1 MLNILIAEDNA
12 GLRSLMKL
20 HFQRE
25 GYNVLEAANGAEALR
40 IIESIAVHVLVAD
53 IMMPE
58 MDGYQLVRELRSA
71 KYNLP
76 IIFVTA
82 KDSIDDKKT
91 GFLHG
96 ADDYIVKPF
105 EMEEL
110 VLRVRALLRRA
121 NMNVENVMKIGSCVL
136 DESRLSVTRGE
147 DTIVLRPKEF
157 ALLFKLLSYP
167 GRIFT
172 RNMLMDELWGYT
184 SNTDPRTVDVH
195 IKRLREHLKNIDEF
209 EIQTVRGLGY
219 RAVILK

>member
-91 GFLHG
+91 GFCT
-96 ADDYIVKPF
+96 
-105 EMEEL
+105 
-110 VLRVRALLRRA
+110 VLTTTL
-121 NMNVENVMKIGSCVL
+121 
-136 DESRLSVTRGE
+136 
-147 DTIVLRPKEF
+147 
-157 ALLFKLLSYP
+157 
-167 GRIFT
+167 
-172 RNMLMDELWGYT
+172 
-184 SNTDPRTVDVH
+184 
-195 IKRLREHLKNIDEF
+195 
-209 EIQTVRGLGY
+209 
-219 RAVILK
+219 